1 MHGNKIGEA
10 LEQCSAVYEL
20 FKIDVPRR
28 VFQGAGLPPQGKK
41 RIAVQVNKKRFHVP
55 FPISSGIFTPA
66 SMSGRY
72 QFS

>member
-1 MHGNKIGEA
+1 MHGDKIGEA

-41 RIAVQVNKKRFHVP
+41 RIAVQVNK
-55 FPISSGIFTPA
+55 
-66 SMSGRY
+66 
-72 QFS
+72 